1 MRVSLTLVSVIHLNS
16 VACERDRKTHNNDDN
31 DIIAVL
37 QYSLP
42 LQLINNTVMTQW
54 MEILRAIMDR
64 DVPAVRH
71 TDTHTHTHMT
81 HVLLLDSHALVN
93 L

>member
-1 MRVSLTLVSVIHLNS
+1 MMMMMMMMMMMTMTMMTMTTVLNL
-16 VACERDRKTHNNDDN
+16 
-31 DIIAVL
+31 IALL

-54 MEILRAIMDR
+54 MEILRTIMDR

-71 TDTHTHTHMT
+71 TQHMHQTHTLTHTHTH
-81 HVLLLDSHALVN
+81 
-93 L
+93 

>member
-1 MRVSLTLVSVIHLNS
+1 MMMTALTY
-16 VACERDRKTHNNDDN
+16 
-31 DIIAVL
+31 IIFVL

-71 TDTHTHTHMT
+71 TYEKMYRNSQ
-81 HVLLLDSHALVN
+81 VVVSGVNYKRSHE
-93 L
+93 

>member
-1 MRVSLTLVSVIHLNS
+1 MTVTGVLLMMKMS
-16 VACERDRKTHNNDDN
+16 DDDDSIN
-31 DIIAVL
+31 LALL

-64 DVPAVRH
+64 DVPAVR
-71 TDTHTHTHMT
+71 
-81 HVLLLDSHALVN
+81 LA
-93 L
+93 

>member
-1 MRVSLTLVSVIHLNS
+1 MRCLCSHGDDEDNLV
-16 VACERDRKTHNNDDN
+16 
-31 DIIAVL
+31 AVL

-64 DVPAVRH
+64 DVPAVRA
-71 TDTHTHTHMT
+71 
-81 HVLLLDSHALVN
+81 VLID
-93 L
+93 